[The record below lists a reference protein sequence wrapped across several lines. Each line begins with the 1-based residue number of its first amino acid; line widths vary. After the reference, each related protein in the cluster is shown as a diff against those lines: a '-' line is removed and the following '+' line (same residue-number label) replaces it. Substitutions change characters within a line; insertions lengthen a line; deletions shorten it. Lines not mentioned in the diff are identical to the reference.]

1 MSIGPAEI
9 LVILIVA
16 LMVFGPERLPQVG
29 RQVGAAVRELRKM
42 QDAVRGELD
51 MVMHPEHGTRPGDA
65 PAEPGA
71 HSTYDYTTYDDDPS
85 DVTSVEAEPP
95 ESQPFG
101 TGTPGPEFTAPNGS
115 APPDDTSHSEDRFL
129 GPPDSFI

>member
-16 LMVFGPERLPQVG
+16 LLVFGPERLPQVG

-42 QDAVRGELD
+42 QDTVRGELD
-51 MVMHPEHGTRPGDA
+51 MVLHPEHGTRPGDA
-65 PAEPGA
+65 PYEPGD
-71 HSTYDYTTYDDDPS
+71 HPTYPTYDDDS
-85 DVTSVEAEPP
+85 GNVTPVEIEP
-95 ESQPFG
+95 
-101 TGTPGPEFTAPNGS
+101 A
-115 APPDDTSHSEDRFL
+115 APDDGTDADARFH

>member
-1 MSIGPAEI
+1 MSVGPAEI

-16 LMVFGPERLPQVG
+16 LLVFGPERLPQVG

-51 MVMHPEHGTRPGDA
+51 MVLHPEHGTRPGDA
-65 PAEPGA
+65 PYEPGE
-71 HSTYDYTTYDDDPS
+71 HSTYPS
-85 DVTSVEAEPP
+85 YGDEPGDEPSTEIEPSRFETGSTASDFTS
-95 ESQPFG
+95 S
-101 TGTPGPEFTAPNGS
+101 NGS
-115 APPDDTSHSEDRFL
+115 GPHDTAADAESRFD

>member
-16 LMVFGPERLPQVG
+16 LLVFGPERLPQVG

-51 MVMHPEHGTRPGDA
+51 MVLHPEHGTAPGDKPYEPGDHTYTGYGNESDDVT
-65 PAEPGA
+65 PAEI
-71 HSTYDYTTYDDDPS
+71 
-85 DVTSVEAEPP
+85 EPP
-95 ESQPFG
+95 AFE
-101 TGTPGPEFTAPNGS
+101 TGETASDFTSSNGS
-115 APPDDTSHSEDRFL
+115 AAHDTKSDGEDRFL